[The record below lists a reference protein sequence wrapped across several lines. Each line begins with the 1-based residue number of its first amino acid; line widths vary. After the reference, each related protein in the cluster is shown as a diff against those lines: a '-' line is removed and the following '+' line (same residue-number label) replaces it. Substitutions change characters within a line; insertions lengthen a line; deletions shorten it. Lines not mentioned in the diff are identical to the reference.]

1 MRGQTLQTE
10 IFTAEQLS
18 DAWPILSVEERSE
31 GFQLLEA
38 AEADE
43 FFLLLSAADQALL
56 VAGLPPTDARRFIR
70 LLAPDDAAD
79 VIQSVPQG
87 ERTALLAML
96 DTPTRHEVTAL
107 LAYAEDEAGGLMN
120 PRFARLRPDM
130 RVDEAIRY
138 LRKQAGNVEA
148 IHYVYVLEADQRL
161 AGVISFREL
170 FQYPDDSLIR
180 DVMHTDV
187 ISVPPDMDQEALAR
201 LYVEKD
207 LFAIPVVDVEGRIQG
222 IVTFD
227 DIADVV
233 REEATEDIQKVGGS
247 AVLPGPYLEVGAT
260 DMILKRAGWLSILFL
275 GELLTASAM
284 GYFEDEIAR
293 AVVLTLF
300 LPLII
305 SSGGNSGSQA
315 TTLVIRAMAISEV
328 RLQDWWRV
336 LRRELL
342 TGLGLGSILAVLGL
356 LRVLAGGALGDSY
369 GEHYFVLAITVALS
383 LVGVVL
389 WGTLMGSMLPFVMR
403 RLGFDPASASAPFV
417 ATLVDVTGL
426 IIYFGLASFLLR
438 GTLL

>member
-1 MRGQTLQTE
+1 MVQTDT
-10 IFTAEQLS
+10 FTAEQLR
-18 DAWPILSVEERSE
+18 DAWPILSSDERLE
-31 GFQLLEA
+31 GFQLLVA
-38 AEADE
+38 AEEDD
-43 FFLLLSAADQALL
+43 FFLLLSSADQAALITAL
-56 VAGLPPTDARRFIR
+56 KPADARRWMR

-79 VIQSVPQG
+79 VIQSVNQE
-87 ERTALLAML
+87 ERAALMAMHDAPTA
-96 DTPTRHEVTAL
+96 HEVSAL
-107 LAYAEDEAGGLMN
+107 LAYAEDEAGGLMS
-120 PRFARLRPDM
+120 PRFARVRPDM

-138 LRKQAGNVEA
+138 LRKQAGRVEA

-170 FQYPDDSLIR
+170 FQHPDDTLILEA
-180 DVMHTDV
+180 MQTEV
-187 ISVPPDMDQEALAR
+187 ISVPPDLDQEALAR

-207 LFAIPVVDVEGRIQG
+207 LFAIPVVDAEGRMRG

-247 AVLPGPYLEVGAT
+247 SALPGPYLELRAR
-260 DMILKRAGWLSILFL
+260 DMIRSRAGWLSILFL

-284 GYFEDEIAR
+284 GYFEGEIAR

-315 TTLVIRAMAISEV
+315 TTLVIRAMAIGEV
-328 RLQDWWRV
+328 RLRDWWRV
-336 LRRELL
+336 FRREVL
-342 TGLGLGSILAVLGL
+342 TGLGLGAILAVLGL
-356 LRVLAGGALGDSY
+356 LRVVIGEAVGSAY
-369 GEHYFVLAITVALS
+369 GEHYFALALTVALS
-383 LVGVVL
+383 LLGVVL
-389 WGTLMGSMLPFVMR
+389 WGTLMGSMLPFLMR

-426 IIYFGLASFLLR
+426 IIYFGLAAVLLR